1 MREQCYSANA
11 QEDKMQRFQHPAIFL
26 NVTLWT
32 RMLPVFLALC
42 VLLSANGMVH
52 SAENSQQK
60 TTDADVSNPLQA
72 ALQTGKPVVAD
83 FGKGTCVPCKMMAP
97 ILEDLQQEY
106 KGKAEVIFIDIRE
119 HPSLTRDVGI
129 RVIPTQI
136 FYSASGQEV
145 KRHTGFMDKSAIVQE
160 IDALRTK

>member
-1 MREQCYSANA
+1 MEISRQS
-11 QEDKMQRFQHPAIFL
+11 KKQHR
-26 NVTLWT
+26 VTLWT
-32 RMLPVFLALC
+32 RILPVFLALC
-42 VLLSANGMVH
+42 VLLSANEMVH

-60 TTDADVSNPLQA
+60 RTDDVSNPLQA
-72 ALQTGKPVVAD
+72 ALQTGRPVVAD

-97 ILEDLQQEY
+97 ILEDLKQEY

-119 HPSLTRDVGI
+119 YPSLTREVGI

>member
-1 MREQCYSANA
+1 M
-11 QEDKMQRFQHPAIFL
+11 PI
-26 NVTLWT
+26 
-32 RMLPVFLALC
+32 FLALC
-42 VLLSANGMVH
+42 VLLSVNQPVH

-60 TTDADVSNPLQA
+60 TTDPDISNPLQA

-97 ILEDLQQEY
+97 ILEDLKQEY

-119 HPSLTRDVGI
+119 YPSLTREVGI

-136 FYSASGQEV
+136 FYSSSGKEI
-145 KRHTGFMDKSAIVQE
+145 KRHTGFMDKSALVQE
-160 IDALRTK
+160 IDTLRTQ